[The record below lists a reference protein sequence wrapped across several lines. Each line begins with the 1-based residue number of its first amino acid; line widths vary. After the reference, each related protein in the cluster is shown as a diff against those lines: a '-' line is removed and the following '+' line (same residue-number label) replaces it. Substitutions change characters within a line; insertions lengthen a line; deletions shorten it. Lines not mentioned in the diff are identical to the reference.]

1 MAVKNSS
8 RFTLEEGIQKAIQ
21 SYLQDY
27 SAEVIEVTEKVTD
40 EVAKEAVKKLKAESP
55 RSKKKG
61 HAGTYAKGWTY
72 QKDKGRLKTGAIIY
86 GKKGTYNL
94 AHLLEHGHALVGG
107 GRAQG
112 QTKAIPHIEPVEQWA
127 IREMQERITR
137 EISWRV

>member
-8 RFTLEEGIQKAIQ
+8 RFTLEEGIEKAIQ
-21 SYLQDY
+21 TYLQDY

-40 EVAKEAVKKLKAESP
+40 EVAREAVKKLKAESP
-55 RSKKKG
+55 KKSGK
-61 HAGTYAKGWTY
+61 YAKGWTY
-72 QKDKGRLKTGAIIY
+72 KKDKGRLKTGAIIY